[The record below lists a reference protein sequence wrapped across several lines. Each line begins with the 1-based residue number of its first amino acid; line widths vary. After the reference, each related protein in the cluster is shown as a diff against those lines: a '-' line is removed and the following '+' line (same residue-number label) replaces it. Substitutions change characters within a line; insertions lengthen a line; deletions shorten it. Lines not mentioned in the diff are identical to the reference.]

1 MSAAANALR
10 VAKTTPSLA
19 ELVRIATGEPK
30 ADAAPDVPDHDAA
43 VREATPEP

>member
-10 VAKTTPSLA
+10 VAKTAPSLA

-30 ADAAPDVPDHDAA
+30 ADAAPDVPDLNAA
-43 VREATPEP
+43 VRETGCEP